1 MMVRSLLASRV
12 ARMAVAPVGA
22 AATVTTASLFLG
34 ENVSSKASNRIA
46 SRSFDTAIRF
56 LLHQQRRPLSTQKA
70 AAPEILSA
78 KHLAEAAAPAAP
90 ETAAAATKDVVPRQ
104 TFLQWYEHHLHERP
118 VMTKM
123 VTGSLLWSL
132 GDVVAQVVPYMA
144 SKDPD
149 KPAFHYDWPRTGRA
163 AFFGF
168 AIHAPASHVHF
179 NFLEW
184 MTVKSG
190 LTGLTIPVFKTIM
203 EQFVYWSW
211 ISNSMYHGAMEL
223 MQGHSIT
230 QAVEKIENVLWDTQK
245 AQWAFWIPIQLLNF
259 RFIPVRH
266 QLNVVLL
273 TSIVWTAL
281 LSAWY
286 PPNSQDENSDESTGQ
301 VDSSTADS
309 TRLDTA

>member
-1 MMVRSLLASRV
+1 MVRSLLVSRV

-22 AATVTTASLFLG
+22 VATVTTTSLLLGEHASL
-34 ENVSSKASNRIA
+34 KASSRFA
-46 SRSFDTAIRF
+46 SKSMETATRF
-56 LLHQQRRPLSTQKA
+56 LLQRRSLATSTDPTKKIA
-70 AAPEILSA
+70 AETATAATKRNIV
-78 KHLAEAAAPAAP
+78 EAAAPAAP
-90 ETAAAATKDVVPRQ
+90 ETVVASGVVAPKNSG
-104 TFLQWYEHHLHERP
+104 FVQWYEHHLHERP
-118 VMTKM
+118 VQTKM

-132 GDVVAQVVPYMA
+132 GDCVAQVVPYMA
-144 SKDPD
+144 SKDPN
-149 KPAFHYDWPRTGRA
+149 KPAFHYDLPRTGRA

-190 LTGLTIPVFKTIM
+190 LTGLSIPVFKTIM

-223 MQGHSIT
+223 MQGHSVT
-230 QAVEKIENVLWDTQK
+230 QAVTKIELVLWDTQK

-259 RFIPVRH
+259 NFIPVRH

-286 PPNSQDENSDESTGQ
+286 PPQAEGGSQPEVEGKGDDKKIE
-301 VDSSTADS
+301 TA
-309 TRLDTA
+309 

>member
-1 MMVRSLLASRV
+1 MVRSLLVSRV

-22 AATVTTASLFLG
+22 AATVTTTSLLLG
-34 ENVSSKASNRIA
+34 EYASSKAT
-46 SRSFDTAIRF
+46 SRSASKSMDIATR
-56 LLHQQRRPLSTQKA
+56 LLLQQRRNLTTDATKKA
-70 AAPEILSA
+70 AAV
-78 KHLAEAAAPAAP
+78 
-90 ETAAAATKDVVPRQ
+90 DVVPKQ
-104 TFLQWYEHHLHERP
+104 SFLQWYEHHLHERP
-118 VMTKM
+118 VQTKM
-123 VTGSLLWSL
+123 VTGSFLWSL
-132 GDVVAQVVPYMA
+132 GDAVAQIVPYMA
-144 SKDPD
+144 TKDPN

-168 AIHAPASHVHF
+168 AVHAPASHVHF

-190 LTGLTIPVFKTIM
+190 LMGLSIPVFKAFM

-211 ISNSMYHGAMEL
+211 ISNSMYHGCMEL
-223 MQGHSIT
+223 MQGHTIP
-230 QAVEKIENVLWDTQK
+230 QAVTKIEGVLWETQK
-245 AQWAFWIPIQLLNF
+245 AQWVFWIPIQLLNF

-286 PPNSQDENSDESTGQ
+286 PPKSQDETDASDSQIQSKSDDEKVETSQ
-301 VDSSTADS
+301 
-309 TRLDTA
+309 